1 MNPLNLLRRVAH
13 YIVFQG
19 LLWIARNLGA
29 VFFILG
35 TIGIIAGIILLVF
48 VKGISPVFATLLI
61 VASLILWGI
70 DAYFTSRTD
79 FMPFALLIIVWE
91 ISYIGLYYIFVGIF
105 EPEKI
110 IWLYVGLVSLI
121 AFTQVRDTNI
131 RTAAAISLYLYGI
144 SILGAIIL
152 LQSSGKTIGVGLLGA
167 GINLL
172 AEMAKRLISHLKYM
186 QEIVEP
192 ILNAV
197 QASRSLEYYVYA
209 FIALYWLAREK
220 QVENI
225 VVGEKIPRMLAA
237 YTLVFAG
244 LFIVGLG
251 IISTLHSTSPDDI
264 IQRILST
271 AMGFLVLLYGVSVIR
286 AYKNLIS
293 S

>member
-1 MNPLNLLRRVAH
+1 MNPPNFLKVVALSIFH
-13 YIVFQG
+13 G
-19 LLWIARNLGA
+19 LLLVARNLGA
-29 VFFILG
+29 IFFMLG
-35 TIGIIAGIILLVF
+35 TAGILVGIILLFF
-48 VKGISPVFATLLI
+48 VKSVSPVFATLLI

-70 DAYFTSRTD
+70 DAYFTSGTE

-91 ISYIGLYYIFVGIF
+91 ISYVGLYYIFEGIF

-110 IWLYVGLVSLI
+110 IWFYVGLISLM

-131 RTAAAISLYLYGI
+131 RTAAAISLYLYSI

-152 LQSSGKTIGVGLLGA
+152 LQSSGKTIRVGLLGA
-167 GINLL
+167 GIKFLS
-172 AEMAKRLISHLKYM
+172 EMAKRLILNLKYV
-186 QEIVEP
+186 QEVIEP

-197 QASRSLEYYVYA
+197 QMNRSLEYYVYA

-225 VVGEKIPRMLAA
+225 VVGERVPRILAA

-251 IISTLHSTSPDDI
+251 IFSTLHSTSPDDT
-264 IQRILST
+264 IQQILTT
-271 AMGFLVLLYGVSVIR
+271 AVGFLVLLYGVSIIR
-286 AYKNLIS
+286 AYKNL
-293 S
+293 